1 MFTTVLS
8 YSESAVLAVVG
19 QTGEAYLTEIP
30 SRTQLPPY
38 EVTEALDG
46 LAEKSLVV
54 SENGGVRVTKGGR
67 NVLKGLSARQFSRP
81 NRVLVTDR
89 IAARAIQ
96 TNAQSVRLNESID
109 EELKKL

>member
-38 EVTEALDG
+38 EVTEALDRF
-46 LAEKSLVV
+46 
-54 SENGGVRVTKGGR
+54 GG
-67 NVLKGLSARQFSRP
+67 
-81 NRVLVTDR
+81 
-89 IAARAIQ
+89 
-96 TNAQSVRLNESID
+96 
-109 EELKKL
+109 EEPCCV